1 MTGKK
6 EKTISGAMYSAPNL
20 EHNLRTHIPPNSVEE
35 RRHLNWVYTKDS
47 EITLKQVYE
56 KLFGKPYKEWRDRE
70 IKKGRGKRFPPTYY
84 EKIEQDKQKHLCYEI
99 IWQIGDMRDTGFVYT
114 PEDAA
119 KAQDMLD
126 EFAKYIL
133 ELPEVCVVTQKE
145 LDDPNWKPPFEAGLI
160 VHHMVYHGDENSPHI
175 HMTYIPY
182 TTNSSKGAPI
192 QNAFAQTFK
201 DLGYPTTMRQAVT
214 ETGDLVW
221 QKDEDG
227 NLKPQ
232 MKRDRYGG
240 ADWVETQK
248 AVLQD
253 MMLREFGWERFYKGS
268 NPRGNLL
275 LSDYRREKA
284 AEMAKKEERK
294 LEDIKH
300 KVVTGQATIQAQA
313 EQMEAMLESL
323 DKGTEAERQL
333 SVRITDK
340 NAELDDVLRNL
351 ADKSTKLD
359 EVKQDLTDKKSEV
372 REQEQKLMLIK
383 EDAEVTVQKAHYA
396 EELIDYFKNTN
407 SGEREKAYFEKM
419 LDLKYENECLKCENE
434 VLKAENRSLKAKL
447 EKAYDFMR
455 QFTINGMNMLEHF
468 LRSIGEWVQQKVA
481 GMSR

>member
-1 MTGKK
+1 MTGRK

-47 EITLKQVYE
+47 EITLPQVYG
-56 KLFGKPYKEWRDRE
+56 KLFAKPYKEWRDRE

-84 EKIEQDKQKHLCYEI
+84 GKIEQDKQKHLCYEI
-99 IWQIGDMRDTGFVYT
+99 IWQIGDMRDTGFIYT
-114 PEDAA
+114 PDDAHR
-119 KAQDMLD
+119 AQDLLD
-126 EFAKYIL
+126 EFAKYLL

-145 LDDPNWKPPFEAGLI
+145 LDDPSWKPPFEAGLI

-201 DLGYPTTMRQAVT
+201 DLGFPTTMRQAVT

-227 NLKPQ
+227 NSKPQ

-284 AEMAKKEERK
+284 AEMAKEEERK
-294 LEDIKH
+294 LEDIKD
-300 KVVTGQATIQAQA
+300 KVVTRQATIQAQT
-313 EQMEAMLESL
+313 EQLEVMLESL
-323 DKGTEAERQL
+323 DKGAEAEGQL
-333 SVRITDK
+333 SIRITDK
-340 NAELDDVLRNL
+340 NAELNDVLRNL
-351 ADKSTKLD
+351 ADKSTELD

-372 REQEQKLMLIK
+372 REQEQKLTIIK
-383 EDAEVTVQKAHYA
+383 EDADETIQKAKFA
-396 EELIDYFKNTN
+396 EELIDYFRNTN
-407 SGEREKAYFEKM
+407 SGDREKAYFEKM
-419 LDLKYENECLKCENE
+419 LDLKYENECLKQENQE
-434 VLKAENRSLKAKL
+434 LKAENRSLRAKL

>member
-35 RRHLNWVYTKDS
+35 RRHLNWVYTKDT
-47 EITLKQVYE
+47 EITLQQVYE
-56 KLFGKPYKEWRDRE
+56 KLFAGPYKEWRDRE

-99 IWQIGDMRDTGFVYT
+99 IWQIGDMRDTGFVYI

-126 EFAKYIL
+126 EFAKYLL

-201 DLGYPTTMRQAVT
+201 DLGYPTTMKQALT
-214 ETGDLVW
+214 KTGELVW

-248 AVLQD
+248 AVLQE
-253 MMLREFGWERFYKGS
+253 MMLKEFGWERFYKGS
-268 NPRGNLL
+268 NPRGNLT
-275 LSDYRREKA
+275 LSDYCREKA
-284 AEMAKKEERK
+284 AEMAKEEKRK
-294 LEDIKH
+294 LEDIKD
-300 KVVTGQATIQAQA
+300 KVATGQATIQAQM
-313 EQMEAMLESL
+313 EQMEAILESL
-323 DKGTEAERQL
+323 DKGAETERQL

-340 NAELDDVLRNL
+340 NAELNDVMKKL
-351 ADKSTKLD
+351 ADKSSELD
-359 EVKQDLTDKKSEV
+359 EVKQDLTDKRNELL
-372 REQEQKLMLIK
+372 EQEKKLTLIK
-383 EDAEVTVQKAHYA
+383 ADADEMVERAQFA
-396 EELIDYFKNTN
+396 EELTDCFRNLN

-419 LDLKYENECLKCENE
+419 LDLKYENECLKRENQE
-434 VLKAENRSLKAKL
+434 LKAENQSLRVKL

-455 QFTINGMNMLEHF
+455 QFTINGMNMLEYF

>member
-47 EITLKQVYE
+47 EITLQQVYE
-56 KLFGKPYKEWRDRE
+56 KLFAKPYKEWRDRE

-99 IWQIGDMRDTGFVYT
+99 IWQIGDMRDTGFIYT
-114 PEDAA
+114 PDDAHR
-119 KAQDMLD
+119 AQDLLD
-126 EFAKYIL
+126 EFAKYLL

-145 LDDPNWKPPFEAGLI
+145 LDDPSWKPPFDAGLI

-182 TTNSSKGAPI
+182 TTNSSKGAPV

-201 DLGYPTTMRQAVT
+201 DLGYPTTMKQAVA
-214 ETGDLVW
+214 ETGDLIW
-221 QKDEDG
+221 KKDEDG

-248 AVLQD
+248 VILQD
-253 MMLREFGWERFYKGS
+253 MMLKEFGWERFYKGS

-284 AEMAKKEERK
+284 AEMAKEEERK
-294 LEDIKH
+294 LEDIKD

-323 DKGTEAERQL
+323 DKGAEAERQL
-333 SVRITDK
+333 SIRITDK
-340 NAELDDVLRNL
+340 NSELDDVLRNL
-351 ADKSTKLD
+351 ADKSTELD

-372 REQEQKLMLIK
+372 REQEQKLTLIK
-383 EDAEVTVQKAHYA
+383 EDADETIQKAKFA
-396 EELIDYFKNTN
+396 EELIDYFRNIN
-407 SGEREKAYFEKM
+407 SGDREKAYFEKM
-419 LDLKYENECLKCENE
+419 LDLKYENECLKQENQE
-434 VLKAENRSLKAKL
+434 LKAENRSLRAKL
-447 EKAYDFMR
+447 EKACDFMR
-455 QFTINGMNMLEHF
+455 QFTINGINMLEHF

>member
-47 EITLKQVYE
+47 EINLQQVYE
-56 KLFGKPYKEWRDRE
+56 KLFAKPYKEWRDRE

-99 IWQIGDMRDTGFVYT
+99 IWQIGDMRDTGFIYT
-114 PEDAA
+114 PDDANR
-119 KAQDMLD
+119 AQDLLD
-126 EFAKYIL
+126 EFAKYLL

-182 TTNSSKGAPI
+182 TINSSKGAPI

-201 DLGYPTTMRQAVT
+201 DLGFPTTMRQAVT
-214 ETGDLVW
+214 ETGDLIW

-284 AEMAKKEERK
+284 AEMAKEEERK
-294 LEDIKH
+294 LEDIKNQ
-300 KVVTGQATIQAQA
+300 VVTGQATIQAQA
-313 EQMEAMLESL
+313 EQMEAMLESF
-323 DKGTEAERQL
+323 DKGAEAERQL

-340 NAELDDVLRNL
+340 NAELNDIMQNL
-351 ADKSTKLD
+351 ADKSTELD

-372 REQEQKLMLIK
+372 REQEQKLTLIK
-383 EDAEVTVQKAHYA
+383 EDADETIQKAKFA
-396 EELIDYFKNTN
+396 EELIDYFRNTN
-407 SGEREKAYFEKM
+407 SGEREKVYFEKM
-419 LDLKYENECLKCENE
+419 LNLKYENECLKQETQE
-434 VLKAENRSLKAKL
+434 LKAENRSLRAKL
-447 EKAYDFMR
+447 EKAYDFIR

>member
-47 EITLKQVYE
+47 EITLQQVYE
-56 KLFGKPYKEWRDRE
+56 KLFAKPYKEWRDRE

-99 IWQIGDMRDTGFVYT
+99 IWQIGDMRDTGFIYT
-114 PEDAA
+114 PDDAHR
-119 KAQDMLD
+119 AQDLLD
-126 EFAKYIL
+126 EFAKYLL

-145 LDDPNWKPPFEAGLI
+145 LDDPSWKPPFDAGLI

-182 TTNSSKGAPI
+182 TTNSSKGAPV

-201 DLGYPTTMRQAVT
+201 DLGYPTTMKQAVA
-214 ETGDLVW
+214 ETGDLIW
-221 QKDEDG
+221 KKDEDG

-248 AVLQD
+248 AILQD
-253 MMLREFGWERFYKGS
+253 MMLKEFGWERFYKGS

-284 AEMAKKEERK
+284 AEMAKEEERK
-294 LEDIKH
+294 LEDIKD

-323 DKGTEAERQL
+323 DKGAEAERQL
-333 SVRITDK
+333 SIRITDK
-340 NAELDDVLRNL
+340 NSELDDVLRNL
-351 ADKSTKLD
+351 ADKSTELD

-372 REQEQKLMLIK
+372 REQEQKLTLIK
-383 EDAEVTVQKAHYA
+383 EDADETIQKAKFA
-396 EELIDYFKNTN
+396 EELIDYFRNIN
-407 SGEREKAYFEKM
+407 SGDREKAYFEKM
-419 LDLKYENECLKCENE
+419 LDLKYENECLKQENQE
-434 VLKAENRSLKAKL
+434 LKAENRSLRAKL
-447 EKAYDFMR
+447 EKACDFMR
-455 QFTINGMNMLEHF
+455 QFTINGINMLEHF

>member
-47 EITLKQVYE
+47 EITLQQVYE
-56 KLFGKPYKEWRDRE
+56 KLFAKPYKEWRDRE

-99 IWQIGDMRDTGFVYT
+99 IWQIGDMRDTGFIYT
-114 PEDAA
+114 PDDAHR
-119 KAQDMLD
+119 AQDLLD
-126 EFAKYIL
+126 EFAKYL
-133 ELPEVCVVTQKE
+133 FELPEVCVVTQKE
-145 LDDPNWKPPFEAGLI
+145 LDDPNWKPTFEAGLI

-201 DLGYPTTMRQAVT
+201 DLGFPTTMKQAVT
-214 ETGDLVW
+214 ESGDLVW

-227 NLKPQ
+227 RLKPQ

-248 AVLQD
+248 VVLQE
-253 MMLREFGWERFYKGS
+253 MMLKEFGWERFYKGS
-268 NPRGNLL
+268 NPRGNLT

-284 AEMAKKEERK
+284 AEMAKEEERK
-294 LEDIKH
+294 LEDIKD

-313 EQMEAMLESL
+313 EQMEAILESL
-323 DKGTEAERQL
+323 DKGAEAERQL
-333 SVRITDK
+333 TVRITDK
-340 NAELDDVLRNL
+340 NVELNEVL
-351 ADKSTKLD
+351 
-359 EVKQDLTDKKSEV
+359 QDLTDKSYELNEV
-372 REQEQKLMLIK
+372 QLVLTNKKNEVWEQEQQLEIIR
-383 EDAEVTVQKAHYA
+383 EDADEVMQKAKLA
-396 EELIDYFKNTN
+396 ENLIEYFKGIN
-407 SGEREKAYFEKM
+407 SGEREQAYFDKM
-419 LDLKYENECLKCENE
+419 LDLKYENECLKRENQE
-434 VLKAENRSLKAKL
+434 LKAENRTLKAKL

>member
-35 RRHLNWVYTKDS
+35 RRHLNMVYTDDWG
-47 EITLKQVYE
+47 ITLQQVYE
-56 KLFGKPYKEWRDRE
+56 KLFAEHYRVWRERE

-114 PEDAA
+114 PDDANR
-119 KAQDMLD
+119 AQDLLD
-126 EFAKYIL
+126 EFANYLL

-182 TTNSSKGAPI
+182 TTNSSTGAPI

-201 DLGYPTTMRQAVT
+201 DLRFPTTMKQAVI
-214 ETGDLVW
+214 ESGDLIW
-221 QKDEDG
+221 QKGEDG

-232 MKRDRYGG
+232 MKRDHYGG

-268 NPRGNLL
+268 NLRGNLL
-275 LSDYRREKA
+275 LSDCRREKA
-284 AEMAKKEERK
+284 AEMAKEEERK
-294 LEDIKH
+294 LEDIKD
-300 KVVTGQATIQAQA
+300 KVVTGRATIQAQA

-323 DKGTEAERQL
+323 DKGAEAERQL
-333 SVRITDK
+333 SARNSEKSSERD
-340 NAELDDVLRNL
+340 EVLRNL
-351 ADKSTKLD
+351 R
-359 EVKQDLTDKKSEV
+359 DKKSKVQE
-372 REQEQKLMLIK
+372 RERKLTLIK
-383 EDAEVTVQKAHYA
+383 EDTEVSVQKAQFA

-407 SGEREKAYFEKM
+407 SGDREKAYFEKM
-419 LDLKYENECLKCENE
+419 LDLRYENEYLKRQNE
-434 VLKAENRSLKAKL
+434 ELKTENRTLKAKL

>member
-47 EITLKQVYE
+47 EITLQQVYE
-56 KLFGKPYKEWRDRE
+56 KLFAKPYKEWRDRE

-114 PEDAA
+114 PDDANR
-119 KAQDMLD
+119 AQDLLD
-126 EFAKYIL
+126 EFAKYLL

-145 LDDPNWKPPFEAGLI
+145 LDDPSWKPPFDAGLI

-201 DLGYPTTMRQAVT
+201 DLGYPTTMRQVVT

-248 AVLQD
+248 AILQD
-253 MMLREFGWERFYKGS
+253 MMLKEFGWERFYKGS

-284 AEMAKKEERK
+284 AEMAKEEERK
-294 LEDIKH
+294 LEDIKD

-323 DKGTEAERQL
+323 DKGAEAERQL
-333 SVRITDK
+333 SIRITDK
-340 NAELDDVLRNL
+340 NSELDDVLRNL
-351 ADKSTKLD
+351 ADKSTELD

-372 REQEQKLMLIK
+372 REQEQKLTLIK
-383 EDAEVTVQKAHYA
+383 EDADETIQKAKFA
-396 EELIDYFKNTN
+396 EELIDYFRNIN
-407 SGEREKAYFEKM
+407 SGDREKANFEKM
-419 LDLKYENECLKCENE
+419 LDLKYENECLKQENQE
-434 VLKAENRSLKAKL
+434 LKAENRSLRAKL
-447 EKAYDFMR
+447 EKACDFMR
-455 QFTINGMNMLEHF
+455 QFTINGINMLEHF

>member
-47 EITLKQVYE
+47 EITLQQVYE
-56 KLFGKPYKEWRDRE
+56 KLFAKPYKEWRDRE

-99 IWQIGDMRDTGFVYT
+99 IWQIGDMRDTGFIYT
-114 PEDAA
+114 PDDAHR
-119 KAQDMLD
+119 AQDLLD
-126 EFAKYIL
+126 EFAKYLL

-145 LDDPNWKPPFEAGLI
+145 LDDPSWKPPFDAGLI

-182 TTNSSKGAPI
+182 TTNSSKGAPV

-201 DLGYPTTMRQAVT
+201 DLGYPTTMKQAVA
-214 ETGDLVW
+214 ETGDLIW
-221 QKDEDG
+221 KKDEDG

-248 AVLQD
+248 VILQD
-253 MMLREFGWERFYKGS
+253 MMLKEFGWERFYKGS

-284 AEMAKKEERK
+284 AEMAKEEERK
-294 LEDIKH
+294 LEDIKD

-323 DKGTEAERQL
+323 DKGAEAERQL
-333 SVRITDK
+333 SIRITDK
-340 NAELDDVLRNL
+340 NSELDDVLRNL
-351 ADKSTKLD
+351 ADKSTELD

-372 REQEQKLMLIK
+372 REQEQKLSIIK
-383 EDAEVTVQKAHYA
+383 EDADETIQKAKFA
-396 EELIDYFKNTN
+396 EELIDYFRNTN
-407 SGEREKAYFEKM
+407 FGDREKAYFEKM
-419 LDLKYENECLKCENE
+419 LDLKYENECLKQENQE
-434 VLKAENRSLKAKL
+434 LKAENRSLRAKL

-455 QFTINGMNMLEHF
+455 RFTINGMNMLEHF

>member
-47 EITLKQVYE
+47 EITLQQVYE
-56 KLFGKPYKEWRDRE
+56 KLFAKPYKEWRDRE

-114 PEDAA
+114 PDDANR
-119 KAQDMLD
+119 AQNLLD
-126 EFAKYIL
+126 EFAKYLL

-201 DLGYPTTMRQAVT
+201 DLGFPTTMRQAVT

-248 AVLQD
+248 AILQD
-253 MMLREFGWERFYKGS
+253 MMLKESGWERFYKGS

-284 AEMAKKEERK
+284 AEMAKEEERK
-294 LEDIKH
+294 LEDIKD

-323 DKGTEAERQL
+323 DKGAEAERQL
-333 SVRITDK
+333 SIRITDK
-340 NAELDDVLRNL
+340 NSELDDVLRNL
-351 ADKSTKLD
+351 ADKSTELD

-372 REQEQKLMLIK
+372 REQEQKLTLIK
-383 EDAEVTVQKAHYA
+383 EDADETIQKAKFA
-396 EELIDYFKNTN
+396 EELIDYFRNIN
-407 SGEREKAYFEKM
+407 SGDREKAYFEKM
-419 LDLKYENECLKCENE
+419 LDLKYENECLKQENQE
-434 VLKAENRSLKAKL
+434 LKAENRSLRAKL
-447 EKAYDFMR
+447 EKACDFMR
-455 QFTINGMNMLEHF
+455 QFTINGINMLEHF
-468 LRSIGEWVQQKVA
+468 LRSIGEWVQQKVG

>member
-1 MTGKK
+1 MN
-6 EKTISGAMYSAPNL
+6 M
-20 EHNLRTHIPPNSVEE
+20 
-35 RRHLNWVYTKDS
+35 VYTDDWG
-47 EITLKQVYE
+47 ITLQQVYE
-56 KLFGKPYKEWRDRE
+56 KLFAEHYRVWRERE

-99 IWQIGDMRDTGFVYT
+99 IWQIGDMRDTGFIYT
-114 PEDAA
+114 PDDAHR
-119 KAQDMLD
+119 AQDLLD
-126 EFAKYIL
+126 EFAKYLL

-145 LDDPNWKPPFEAGLI
+145 LDDPSWKPPFDAGLI

-182 TTNSSKGAPI
+182 TTNSSKGAPV

-201 DLGYPTTMRQAVT
+201 DLGYPTTMKQAVA
-214 ETGDLVW
+214 ETGDLIW
-221 QKDEDG
+221 KKDEDG

-248 AVLQD
+248 VILQD
-253 MMLREFGWERFYKGS
+253 MMLKEFGWERFYKGS

-284 AEMAKKEERK
+284 AEMAKEEERK
-294 LEDIKH
+294 LEDIKD

-323 DKGTEAERQL
+323 DKGAEAERQL
-333 SVRITDK
+333 SIRITDK
-340 NAELDDVLRNL
+340 NSELDDVLRNL
-351 ADKSTKLD
+351 ADKSTELD

-372 REQEQKLMLIK
+372 REQEQKLTLIK
-383 EDAEVTVQKAHYA
+383 EDADETIQKAKFA
-396 EELIDYFKNTN
+396 EELIDYFRNIN
-407 SGEREKAYFEKM
+407 SGDREKAYFEKM
-419 LDLKYENECLKCENE
+419 LDLKYENECLKQENQE
-434 VLKAENRSLKAKL
+434 LKAENRSLRAKL
-447 EKAYDFMR
+447 EKACDFMR
-455 QFTINGMNMLEHF
+455 QFTINGINMLEHF

>member
-20 EHNLRTHIPPNSVEE
+20 EHNIRTHIPPNSVEE

-47 EITLKQVYE
+47 EITLQQVYE
-56 KLFGKPYKEWRDRE
+56 KLFAKPYKEWRDRE
-70 IKKGRGKRFPPTYY
+70 IKKGRGKRFPPTYD

-99 IWQIGDMRDTGFVYT
+99 IWQIGDMRDTGFIYT
-114 PEDAA
+114 PDDANR
-119 KAQDMLD
+119 AQDLLD
-126 EFAKYIL
+126 EFAKYLL

-145 LDDPNWKPPFEAGLI
+145 MDDPNWKPPFEAGLI

-201 DLGYPTTMRQAVT
+201 DLGFPTTMKQAVT
-214 ETGDLVW
+214 ESGDLVW

-248 AVLQD
+248 AILQD
-253 MMLREFGWERFYKGS
+253 MMLKEFGWERFYKGS

-284 AEMAKKEERK
+284 AEMAKEEERK
-294 LEDIKH
+294 LEDIKD
-300 KVVTGQATIQAQA
+300 KVVTGQATIRAQA
-313 EQMEAMLESL
+313 EQVETMQEYL
-323 DKGTEAERQL
+323 DKGAEAERQL
-333 SVRITDK
+333 TARITRK
-340 NAELDDVLRNL
+340 SAELDEVL
-351 ADKSTKLD
+351 
-359 EVKQDLTDKKSEV
+359 QDLTDKKGEV
-372 REQEQKLMLIK
+372 KERERKLTLIK
-383 EDAEVTVQKAHYA
+383 EDTEVTVQKAQFA

-407 SGEREKAYFEKM
+407 SSEREKAYFEKM
-419 LDLKYENECLKCENE
+419 LDLRYENECLKRQNE
-434 VLKAENRSLKAKL
+434 ELKIENRTLKAKL

-455 QFTINGMNMLEHF
+455 QFTINGMNMLENF
-468 LRSIGEWVQQKVA
+468 LRNIGEWVQQKVA

>member
-1 MTGKK
+1 M
-6 EKTISGAMYSAPNL
+6 
-20 EHNLRTHIPPNSVEE
+20 
-35 RRHLNWVYTKDS
+35 
-47 EITLKQVYE
+47 
-56 KLFGKPYKEWRDRE
+56 
-70 IKKGRGKRFPPTYY
+70 
-84 EKIEQDKQKHLCYEI
+84 
-99 IWQIGDMRDTGFVYT
+99 
-114 PEDAA
+114 
-119 KAQDMLD
+119 
-126 EFAKYIL
+126 
-133 ELPEVCVVTQKE
+133 TQKE

-160 VHHMVYHGDENSPHI
+160 VHYMVYHGDENSPHI

-214 ETGDLVW
+214 ETSDLVW
-221 QKDEDG
+221 QMDKDG

-284 AEMAKKEERK
+284 AEMANEEQRK
-294 LEDIKH
+294 LEDIKD

-313 EQMEAMLESL
+313 EQLEAMLESL
-323 DKGTEAERQL
+323 DKGAEAERHL
-333 SVRITDK
+333 SARITNK

-351 ADKSTKLD
+351 TDKSTKLD
-359 EVKQDLTDKKSEV
+359 EVKQDLTDKKSKV
-372 REQEQKLMLIK
+372 REQEQKLTLIK
-383 EDAEVTVQKAHYA
+383 EDADEKIQKAKFA
-396 EELIDYFKNTN
+396 EELIDYFRNAN
-407 SGEREKAYFEKM
+407 SSDREKAYFEKM
-419 LDLKYENECLKCENE
+419 LDFKYENECLKQENQE
-434 VLKAENRSLKAKL
+434 LKAENRSLRAKL